1 MRGATFLLGVLL
13 LAFILGWC
21 FHANAAVTNWPSA
34 SSAKAKVELSGTRL
48 ARAKELP
55 AAASEK
61 ANGKADEKGKAAA
74 EPPAREFPLMM
85 VPRRLQTASGGLS
98 SGEKKGDPKK

>member
-1 MRGATFLLGVLL
+1 MRFATFILGVLL

-21 FHANAAVTNWPSA
+21 FRANAAVTNWPSA
-34 SSAKAKVELSGTRL
+34 NPAKAKIELSGTRL
-48 ARAKELP
+48 ARSKELP
-55 AAASEK
+55 AAAS
-61 ANGKADEKGKAAA
+61 GKAKGKAAEKGKAAT